1 MDANIIFEE
10 TVSYRLARV
19 STYFRNALERQI
31 AGIGL
36 HAGQVFILFE
46 LWREDG
52 LRQVDLAKRLGIAAP
67 TVSKMLNG
75 LEDINLVTR
84 SRFGDDARSVGVFL
98 TEQGRNIRPAVE
110 EQWQEVEAACLSGLK
125 ESERVVLTDIL
136 GQLHRL
142 YSGRDLDEEE

>member
-1 MDANIIFEE
+1 MEPTIVFEE
-10 TVSYRLARV
+10 TASYRLSRV

-52 LRQVDLAKRLGIAAP
+52 LRQIDLAKRLGLAAP
-67 TVSKMLNG
+67 TVSKMLKG
-75 LEDINLVTR
+75 LEEINLITR

-98 TEQGRNIRPAVE
+98 TEQGVRIRPAVE
-110 EQWQEVEAACLSGLK
+110 EQWQEVESECLASLK
-125 ESERVVLTDIL
+125 ESERIVLTDIL
-136 GQLHRL
+136 GQLHRS
-142 YSGRDLDEEE
+142 YSGRGPDEDY